1 MFGVV
6 LLTGA
11 GCEETLVAK
20 GPLSFIANNSSY
32 GKIVSTY
39 FPPFTAGHDEL
50 SWSRVMMGLCSTYK
64 PFPYLEH
71 TEFACLKYFVIR
83 LEFRT
88 KLTAMR
94 LFM

>member
-32 GKIVSTY
+32 GKIVYTY
-39 FPPFTAGHDEL
+39 FPPSTAGHDEL
-50 SWSRVMMGLCSTYK
+50 SWSRVMMRPCSWYK
-64 PFPYLEH
+64 PFPCLEQM
-71 TEFACLKYFVIR
+71 EFACFMHLAAGF
-83 LEFRT
+83 EFRR
-88 KLTAMR
+88 KLTAMD
-94 LFM
+94 